1 MTISQIVVHIEP
13 SYLCLHPCF
22 GGQSIYWNSFLM
34 TRNMPNV
41 KWRPF
46 WKMAAIQNY
55 IWPAII
61 YLKETRV
68 RTTHAARKMLL
79 CRLEAAKRHL
89 NPGKIFALARISP
102 RSIRSVCVFS
112 PLTWLVIIDNSL
124 CVCACVCVCFSLGL
138 GWLLFTVAYVC
149 VYWPRLVIMCVCVCV
164 CVCFVLALA
173 SLVIVWAVCYWGYF
187 MCLPHW

>member
-1 MTISQIVVHIEP
+1 MHDLHINTA
-13 SYLCLHPCF
+13 LLVLLDLTH
-22 GGQSIYWNSFLM
+22 
-34 TRNMPNV
+34 RV
-41 KWRPF
+41 
-46 WKMAAIQNY
+46 
-55 IWPAII
+55 I

-124 CVCACVCVCFSLGL
+124 CVCACVCVF
-138 GWLLFTVAYVC
+138 
-149 VYWPRLVIMCVCVCV
+149 
-164 CVCFVLALA
+164 
-173 SLVIVWAVCYWGYF
+173 
-187 MCLPHW
+187 

>member
-1 MTISQIVVHIEP
+1 MICRDFVLIDSMHRV
-13 SYLCLHPCF
+13 
-22 GGQSIYWNSFLM
+22 
-34 TRNMPNV
+34 
-41 KWRPF
+41 
-46 WKMAAIQNY
+46 
-55 IWPAII
+55 I

-124 CVCACVCVCFSLGL
+124 CVCACVCVF
-138 GWLLFTVAYVC
+138 
-149 VYWPRLVIMCVCVCV
+149 
-164 CVCFVLALA
+164 
-173 SLVIVWAVCYWGYF
+173 
-187 MCLPHW
+187 

>member
-1 MTISQIVVHIEP
+1 MPATSAPVERVF
-13 SYLCLHPCF
+13 SR
-22 GGQSIYWNSFLM
+22 GGGGGPVM
-34 TRNMPNV
+34 
-41 KWRPF
+41 RPHHRV
-46 WKMAAIQNY
+46 
-55 IWPAII
+55 I

-124 CVCACVCVCFSLGL
+124 CVCACVCVF
-138 GWLLFTVAYVC
+138 
-149 VYWPRLVIMCVCVCV
+149 
-164 CVCFVLALA
+164 
-173 SLVIVWAVCYWGYF
+173 
-187 MCLPHW
+187 

>member
-1 MTISQIVVHIEP
+1 MGNDFINLTTKVWGNLDYPIKSYDFSQFWLISCMPP
-13 SYLCLHPCF
+13 SQVALC
-22 GGQSIYWNSFLM
+22 
-34 TRNMPNV
+34 
-41 KWRPF
+41 
-46 WKMAAIQNY
+46 Y
-55 IWPAII
+55 ICDIHRVI

-124 CVCACVCVCFSLGL
+124 CVCVCVCVCFSLGL
-138 GWLLFTVAYVC
+138 GWLLLTLACVC
-149 VYWPRLVIMCVCVCV
+149 IGLGWLLCVCVCV
-164 CVCFVLALA
+164 LF
-173 SLVIVWAVCYWGYF
+173 W
-187 MCLPHW
+187 P

>member
-1 MTISQIVVHIEP
+1 MNKAFYD
-13 SYLCLHPCF
+13 SYH
-22 GGQSIYWNSFLM
+22 
-34 TRNMPNV
+34 RV
-41 KWRPF
+41 
-46 WKMAAIQNY
+46 
-55 IWPAII
+55 I

-124 CVCACVCVCFSLGL
+124 CVCACVCVCVCVCFSLGL
-138 GWLLFTVAYVC
+138 GWLLLTVACVC
-149 VYWPRLVIMCVCVCV
+149 VLASVGYYVCVCV
-164 CVCFVLALA
+164 FCFGL
-173 SLVIVWAVCYWGYF
+173 SLVGYCVSCVLLYVF
-187 MCLPHW
+187 TSLVSRLGLGLGWLY

>member
-1 MTISQIVVHIEP
+1 MIDLDHRV
-13 SYLCLHPCF
+13 
-22 GGQSIYWNSFLM
+22 
-34 TRNMPNV
+34 
-41 KWRPF
+41 
-46 WKMAAIQNY
+46 
-55 IWPAII
+55 I

-164 CVCFVLALA
+164 VCVCVFCFGL
-173 SLVIVWAVCYWGYF
+173 SLVGYCVSCVLLGLF
-187 MCLPHW
+187 YVFTSLVSRLGLGLGWLY